1 MSFYNKC
8 IYGAVARCH
17 NPEIESPTDKN
28 LFFMHT
34 EGVIIHLSDIHD
46 QCWPEVCW
54 FHDSPDMT
62 LVKPNLKKY
71 TKNQKSDLL
80 EFLKRIMDL
89 KGKSLI
95 TTIRTSANEAVNR
108 VKLNYTNKKTDYP
121 KSFAARYALA
131 VIHNNNGIIQV
142 LKVVRKVAY
151 LVSFS
156 EQDHLNLLQL
166 CKERENKREYNITK
180 INEKNQTRAQKIC
193 EQKKRL
199 KGFDFGQV
207 RLFFYLILVY
217 ILLIKY

>member
-1 MSFYNKC
+1 MLFYNKC
-8 IYGAVARCH
+8 IYGAITRCH
-17 NPEIESPTDKN
+17 NPEIKSPTDEN

-34 EGVIIHLSDIHD
+34 EGVIAHLFDIHD

-54 FHDSPDMT
+54 FHDSSDMT
-62 LVKPNLKKY
+62 LVEPNLKKY

-80 EFLKRIMDL
+80 EFLKCIMDL
-89 KGKSLI
+89 KDKSLI

-108 VKLNYTNKKTDYP
+108 VKLNYTDKKTDYS
-121 KSFAARYALA
+121 KSFAARHALV

-151 LVSFS
+151 LASFS

-180 INEKNQTRAQKIC
+180 INERNQTCAQKIC

-199 KGFDFGQV
+199 EGFDFGQV